1 MFKKRRPEGKVQVY
15 PTSSSAAPSDH
26 RAYPSRHPDDA
37 WQHANAYEESREA
50 LQARLGPEDE
60 GGPFVAKVFP
70 VQRADGTA
78 FVYTTWTE
86 GITTLLPAADVILLA
101 EQPTAADGQPTLTRV
116 RWDVV
121 AEECADE
128 CWKVE
133 PDLTP
138 PRVRTIAWPTSET
151 LAWLKARRLD

>member
-1 MFKKRRPEGKVQVY
+1 M
-15 PTSSSAAPSDH
+15 
-26 RAYPSRHPDDA
+26 YPSRHPDDA
-37 WQHANAYEESREA
+37 WQHANYYEEGREA
-50 LQARLGPEDE
+50 LQALVGPEDE
-60 GGPFVAKVFP
+60 GGQFVAKAFP
-70 VQRADGTA
+70 VKQPDGTA

-101 EQPTAADGQPTLTRV
+101 EQPAAPDGEPTFTRV

-128 CWKVE
+128 CWEVQ

-138 PRVRTIAWPTSET
+138 PRVRTVAWPTSEA
-151 LAWLKARRLD
+151 LARLKARRLD